1 MAERGRERDRGRS
14 RDRAREQ
21 DSGLI
26 EEVIGIYFHS
36 KVTKGGRNLTCAAL
50 VVVGD
55 GKGKVGLGYG
65 KAPGVPTAIEKGTK
79 QARANMKPVHLV
91 GDTIAHEI
99 LSSHGSSDVLLRP
112 ASAGTGVKAGK
123 TVRAIMHAVGVRN
136 VLSKVFGCTNAINVA
151 KATMIALGDMQS
163 VEEVSQL
170 RGVNVRLR
178 HPQRQPEQKPVVA
191 SAS

>member
-1 MAERGRERDRGRS
+1 MAERGRDRDRNRGR
-14 RDRAREQ
+14 DREQ

-55 GKGKVGLGYG
+55 GRGKVGLGYG

-79 QARANMKPVHLV
+79 QARANMKPIHMV
-91 GDTIAHEI
+91 GDTVAHEI
-99 LSSHGSSDVLLRP
+99 IGRHGLSDVLLRP
-112 ASAGTGVKAGK
+112 ASPGTGVKAGG
-123 TVRAIMHAVGVRN
+123 TVRAIMRAAGVRN
-136 VLSKVFGCTNAINVA
+136 VLSKVFGCTNAINVS
-151 KATMIALGDMQS
+151 KATMSALSQMQS
-163 VEEVSQL
+163 VEEVSNL
-170 RGVNVRLR
+170 RGVTVRLR
-178 HPQRQPEQKPVVA
+178 HPQSKPEPKPAAA